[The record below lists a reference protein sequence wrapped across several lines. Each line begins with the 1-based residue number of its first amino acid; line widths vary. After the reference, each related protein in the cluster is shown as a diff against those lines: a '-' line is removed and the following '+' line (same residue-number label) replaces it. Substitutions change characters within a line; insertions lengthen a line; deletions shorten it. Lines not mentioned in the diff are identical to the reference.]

1 VFPLIEKNDRIFIKM
16 DDTFEIPVTYKG
28 DEQSFTAKILMLGYT
43 HKIQVWVKDKEIFFE
58 PDEERNYRALIDTT
72 KLNTGKEIDIDLLKA
87 IAESIESVVN

>member
-1 VFPLIEKNDRIFIKM
+1 
-16 DDTFEIPVTYKG
+16 
-28 DEQSFTAKILMLGYT
+28 
-43 HKIQVWVKDKEIFFE
+43 VWVKDKEIFFE

>member
-1 VFPLIEKNDRIFIKM
+1 M
-16 DDTFEIPVTYKG
+16 DDRFEIPVIYKG
-28 DEQSFTAKILMLGYT
+28 DEQSFKAQILMLGYT
-43 HKIQVWVKDKEIFFE
+43 HKIQVWVEDKEIFFE